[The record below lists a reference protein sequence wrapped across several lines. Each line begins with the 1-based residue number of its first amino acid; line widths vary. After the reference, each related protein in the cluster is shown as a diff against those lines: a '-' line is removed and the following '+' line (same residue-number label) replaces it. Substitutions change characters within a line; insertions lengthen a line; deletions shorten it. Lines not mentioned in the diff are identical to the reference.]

1 MKKII
6 FVSFFIF
13 FFASVYSQG
22 ITIDGKN
29 YTVDTL
35 LYQMQIGPGV
45 YHSSYRLPEYPLN
58 FQVMEVDLKNPYNM
72 IETVKAGDKA
82 VAQERPTSMARRKDR
97 PGHEV
102 VGGTN
107 GDFYFYQDVIEN
119 GIPRSGQFLNGEMI
133 ANPTGR
139 ASFILGKN
147 KKPYVDRI
155 NFRAD
160 LISGEDKT
168 RIHTVNMLRLE
179 WEPNATDFLTLYT
192 DKFGTYTSAIPE
204 GTKVVIRPKDGG
216 RLQVGAND
224 TITCIVESVKDNTGA
239 TPIPA
244 GKAVLHG
251 RDGASAF
258 LKGLTVGSEV
268 TMAFRTQLRTTP
280 NELLDFKEQ
289 VGGSDCIVL
298 KYGQPQHEAKTAA
311 SGKHPRTGMG
321 FSQDSTRVF
330 MVVADGRSGAS
341 ARLDLLP
348 FGELFKAVGAWNAVN
363 LDGGGSSVMFV
374 NNQKIVNSPSGVT
387 ERAVGNGVLVISTA
401 PEDAEV
407 NYIKPHKP
415 KLQLPKYGEH
425 IPQFY
430 AYNQYGKLL
439 DDDLQGVVLTCPKSL
454 GEIVGN
460 KFIANGTE
468 SGQITATYNGTA
480 IAKMDVILLPVSGM
494 RTRLDSVLVDNRRDY
509 LVEIIAS
516 TSAGESLISPVAFD
530 WIADDESIASVESG
544 VVKGVKNGSTVVT
557 GTINDI
563 SDDIKIIVQNPP
575 APQIIGDSLITS
587 DWKLTASS
595 FLGAKLNTEN
605 LPQEWDTGSAVNF
618 VYSIGRAP
626 FITLTNEK
634 TFYGLPDTV
643 KLVMNIGDMGISKAI
658 FTLRD
663 NLDNKVILDLTSF
676 KQNAD
681 FSLDIPIDQYFDVND
696 RAIYPIKFDNVK
708 FYLDAADMVAAK
720 PYTLAIKEITLCY
733 KDCVVNHLP
742 TLKTNLFKV
751 YPNPMSENNLLT
763 IQLNEATNKYKDLKI
778 LLYDLTGKQ
787 IYAESFEKINSNA
800 VQLPI
805 KVKSGTY
812 LLELK
817 ADNQSQTVKLIV
829 K

>member
-6 FVSFFIF
+6 FVLFFTF
-13 FFASVYSQG
+13 FFVSAYSQG
-22 ITIDGKN
+22 ISIEGKN

-45 YHSSYRLPEYPLN
+45 YHSSYRLPDYPLN

-82 VAQERPTSMARRKDR
+82 VAQECPTSMARRKDK

-133 ANPTGR
+133 TNPTGR

-147 KKPYVDRI
+147 KKPYIDRI

-160 LISGEDKT
+160 LISGENKT

-179 WEPNATDFLTLYT
+179 WEPGATDFLTLYT
-192 DKFGTYTSAIPE
+192 DKFGTYTSTIPE
-204 GTKVVIRPKDGG
+204 GTKVVIRPKEGD
-216 RLQVGAND
+216 RFQIGAND

-239 TPIPA
+239 TAIPA

-251 RDGASAF
+251 RDGASEF
-258 LKGLTVGSEV
+258 LKALAVGSEV

-280 NELLDFKEQ
+280 NELSEFKEQ

-298 KYGQPQHEAKTAA
+298 KHGQPQDEAKTAA
-311 SGKHPRTGMG
+311 TGKNPRTGMG
-321 FSQDSTRVF
+321 FSRDSTRVF

-341 ARLDLLP
+341 AGLDLLP
-348 FGELFKAVGAWNAVN
+348 FGELFKAIGAWNAVN

-407 NYIKPHKP
+407 NFIKPHKP
-415 KLQLPKYGEH
+415 KIQLPRYGKY

-439 DDDLQGVVLTCPKSL
+439 DADLQGVVLTCPESL

-468 SGQITATYNGTA
+468 SGQITATYNGTVV
-480 IAKMDVILLPVSGM
+480 AKMDVTLQPVSGM
-494 RTRLDSVLVDNRRDY
+494 RIRLDSVLVDNRRDY
-509 LVEIIAS
+509 LVEIMAS
-516 TSAGESLISPVAFD
+516 TSGGESVILPVAFT
-530 WIADDESIASVESG
+530 WTTDDESIASVENG
-544 VVKGVKNGSTVVT
+544 VVKGIKNGTTVVT
-557 GTINDI
+557 GTINDV
-563 SDDIKIIVQNPP
+563 SDNMKIIVQNPP
-575 APQIIGDSLITS
+575 APQIIGDSLIAS

-595 FLGAKLNTEN
+595 FLGAELNTEN
-605 LPQEWDTGSAVNF
+605 LPQHWETGSAVNF
-618 VYSIGRAP
+618 VCSLGRAP
-626 FITLTNEK
+626 FITLTNNK
-634 TFYGLPDTV
+634 TFYGLPDTI
-643 KLVMNIGDMGISKAI
+643 KLVMNIGDAAISKAI

-663 NLDNKVILDLTSF
+663 NLGNKVVFDLTSF
-676 KQNAD
+676 KQNTD

-708 FYLDAADMVAAK
+708 FYLEASDMVVTK

-733 KDCVVNHLP
+733 KDYVVNYLP
-742 TLKTNLFKV
+742 SLKTNLFQV
-751 YPNPMSENNLLT
+751 YPNPLSENNLLT
-763 IQLNEATNKYKDLKI
+763 IQLNEAVKNRDLKI

-787 IYAESFEKINSNA
+787 LYAESFDKRGFNTL
-800 VQLPI
+800 QLPI
-805 KVKSGTY
+805 EVKSGTY

-817 ADNQSQTVKLIV
+817 AGNQSQTVKLII